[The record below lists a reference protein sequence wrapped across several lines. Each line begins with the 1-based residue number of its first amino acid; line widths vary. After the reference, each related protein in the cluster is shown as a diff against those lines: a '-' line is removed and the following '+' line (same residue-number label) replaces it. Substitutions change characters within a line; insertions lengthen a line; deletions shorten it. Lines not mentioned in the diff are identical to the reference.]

1 MEQEKNMDNAT
12 RHLIDSNKAR
22 AYEDQKKMRNEIKD
36 FAEECSVFNLS
47 KVYSL
52 IKDIKRRNRM
62 DLSLDDE
69 LKKMKDTLK
78 PGSDSKKQ
86 KIYVLR
92 FNEYDD
98 HETVVTGWKKISV
111 RAETLDDAIAI
122 GNKHFADKKN
132 IKYRE
137 YVCNSTYAGFTEFYG
152 DLEVINVNQ
161 NGVNK

>member
-1 MEQEKNMDNAT
+1 MDDAT

-22 AYEDQKKMRNEIKD
+22 AFEDQKKMRNEIKD
-36 FAEECSVFNLS
+36 FAEDCSVFNLS

-69 LKKMKDTLK
+69 LKKIKKNME

-86 KIYVLR
+86 KIYVLKY
-92 FNEYDD
+92 NEHDKYG
-98 HETVVTGWKKISV
+98 TIVTGWKRISV

-122 GNKHFADKKN
+122 GNKHFADNKN

-152 DLEVINVNQ
+152 DLPVINVNQ

>member
-1 MEQEKNMDNAT
+1 MDDAT

-22 AYEDQKKMRNEIKD
+22 AFEDQKKMRNEIKN
-36 FAEECSVFNLS
+36 FAEDCSVFNLS

-69 LKKMKDTLK
+69 LKKIKENMES
-78 PGSDSKKQ
+78 GSDSKKQ
-86 KIYVLR
+86 KIYVLKY
-92 FNEYDD
+92 NEHDKY
-98 HETVVTGWKKISV
+98 ETTVTGWKKISV

-137 YVCNSTYAGFTEFYG
+137 YVCNSNAVGFTEFYG
-152 DLEVINVNQ
+152 DLPVINVNQ